1 MPRLVRLPLEGAC
14 VIMTGVMSD
23 EQIINSNEL
32 RSVVEDY
39 RSMCFW
45 NFPEDFMPRNRRQA
59 LLALDNL
66 ERYGDMAA
74 YRRAGEI
81 RKWL

>member
-1 MPRLVRLPLEGAC
+1 MC
-14 VIMTGVMSD
+14 YNTGVMSD